1 MSHGISHWARLDANH
16 SRHSLGGFVAL
27 TLILA
32 HATGGVFASEDISE
46 RHLRGPRNF
55 HSGYP
60 ATNGDGTLNA
70 VIEIPAGT
78 TAKWETRP
86 DGSAIEWEIRDGRP
100 RVVGY
105 LAYPGNYGMVPATLL
120 PRDRGGD
127 GDPLDVIVLGDALP
141 RGTVARVRLV
151 GVLRLLDDGEQ
162 DDKLVAVRP
171 NGPLGDVTS
180 LVGLREQHPGVTEII
195 EIWFS
200 HYKGPGRTES
210 LGYGD
215 ASEAER
221 ILHAASEAY
230 RAEHD

>member
-1 MSHGISHWARLDANH
+1 MRSFRWL
-16 SRHSLGGFVAL
+16 VAV
-27 TLILA
+27 TLVLI
-32 HATGGVFASEDISE
+32 HATGCVYGSRDPSD
-46 RHLRGPRNF
+46 RRLQGPRNF

-78 TAKWETRP
+78 TAKWETRT
-86 DGSAIEWEIRDGRP
+86 DGSAIEWEIRDGHP
-100 RVVGY
+100 RVVQY

-120 PRDRGGD
+120 PSELGGD

-141 RGTVARVRLV
+141 RGHVARVRLL
-151 GVLRLLDDGEQ
+151 GVLRLLDDSEQ
-162 DDKLVAVRP
+162 DDKLVAVLP
-171 NGPLGDVTS
+171 DGPLADVTT
-180 LVGLREQHPGVTEII
+180 LADLKQGYPGVTEIV

-210 LGYGD
+210 LGYGE

-221 ILHAASEAY
+221 ILRTASEAY
-230 RAEHD
+230 RAIHGGANGP